1 MAFSANSFR
10 TRTLSLLISKDTD
23 HSLRHPPSFFFL
35 YFFSICT
42 FSLHNRHASRTF
54 ALVVDAFRAFGLSD
68 RRILRGKGGNRS
80 PSLSKILPLHA
91 VPPLSRGKTKS
102 IDHERDSSV
111 NTSAY
116 TSPFYYRYESPL
128 ELHDDQAL
136 FHIFFPFSRPTSFL
150 FLLFLLF
157 NNFLSFFRFSLLFLF
172 FSFFLL
178 SIGRRGKKGGQCV
191 TRGKLIVTSRKQ

>member
-157 NNFLSFFRFSLLFLF
+157 NNFLFFFSFLSSLSIFFLF
-172 FSFFLL
+172 F
-178 SIGRRGKKGGQCV
+178 CCP
-191 TRGKLIVTSRKQ
+191 